1 MDTHLKP
8 HDAQALALLD
18 VNGIVSV
25 MQMFVEIW
33 PRAFIA
39 VRKSTHTGQKVSG
52 YYLFK
57 F

>member
-1 MDTHLKP
+1 MKP